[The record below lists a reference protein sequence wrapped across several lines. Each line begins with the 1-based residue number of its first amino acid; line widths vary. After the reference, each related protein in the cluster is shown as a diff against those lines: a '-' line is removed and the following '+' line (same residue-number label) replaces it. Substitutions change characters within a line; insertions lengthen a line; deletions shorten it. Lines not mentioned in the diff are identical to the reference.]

1 MDASVL
7 RILPRPVKRA
17 ITRLFEEKIDR
28 EMQARLEKEV
38 PARTGLTSV
47 GSYDMKDIFVVG
59 YPKSGNTWFQNLI
72 ASLVYGVT
80 TEFTPDTLIQELV
93 PDLHHKRYY
102 RRFHTP
108 MFFKSHDLP
117 TPACRRV
124 VYLIRDGRD
133 AIISYF
139 YYLRT
144 IERVEIDPLEAARS
158 GKGLVPCRWHEHV
171 EAWLANPH
179 GAEILTIRYEDLKTD
194 TARELRRFCEFVGLD
209 RSDAN
214 ISSVAA
220 NVSLENMRKQESA
233 FGWARPHWPR
243 NQTFL
248 RRGKVGSYRDEM
260 SPAILEAFTASA
272 RPTLEKLGY
281 AVGPASSTL

>member
-1 MDASVL
+1 LGDNNIMDASVL

-17 ITRLFEEKIDR
+17 ITRLFEEKNDW

-102 RRFHTP
+102 RRFRIP

-117 TPACRRV
+117 TPAFRRV

-133 AIISYF
+133 AIISY
-139 YYLRT
+139 
-144 IERVEIDPLEAARS
+144 
-158 GKGLVPCRWHEHV
+158 
-171 EAWLANPH
+171 
-179 GAEILTIRYEDLKTD
+179 
-194 TARELRRFCEFVGLD
+194 
-209 RSDAN
+209 
-214 ISSVAA
+214 
-220 NVSLENMRKQESA
+220 
-233 FGWARPHWPR
+233 
-243 NQTFL
+243 
-248 RRGKVGSYRDEM
+248 
-260 SPAILEAFTASA
+260 
-272 RPTLEKLGY
+272 
-281 AVGPASSTL
+281 